1 MIWRI
6 RRRFVSNLFKGARVD
21 DFDKE
26 LIRSAYLAIRATQE
40 VIKAVASKTL
50 GPKSNHAFTID
61 GKLLGDLGE
70 LVACLEFC
78 LSPAPTGTKGIDAYT
93 KTGKTVQVKATAG
106 TTGVYIP
113 GNSNSPD
120 FLVVVRF
127 DKITGEWGFVYFGEA
142 APVWDKSKHPVD
154 SGKTATLKALALMQS
169 QLEPDTVLSPA
180 EASVRGHS

>member
-1 MIWRI
+1 M
-6 RRRFVSNLFKGARVD
+6 D